1 MFKKYLIMNG
11 DVFMSDNVIQDKTY
25 KFAIKIVSL
34 YKYLCENKKEYI
46 LSKQLLRSG
55 TSIGANVKESIN
67 AQSRKDF
74 ISKFSIA
81 LKEVS
86 ETEYW
91 IELLM
96 ATDYLDEDKAS
107 SMLNELNE
115 IDKIITSIIITNK
128 ASMNI
133 N

>member
-1 MFKKYLIMNG
+1 
-11 DVFMSDNVIQDKTY
+11 MSNNVIQNKTY
-25 KFAIKIVSL
+25 KFAIKIVGL
-34 YKYLCENKKEYI
+34 YKYLCKNKKEYI
-46 LSKQLLRSG
+46 LSKQLLRAG

-91 IELLM
+91 IDLLM
-96 ATDYLDEDKAS
+96 ATDYLDKERVQPVLK
-107 SMLNELNE
+107 ELAE
-115 IDKIITSIIITNK
+115 INKIITSIIITNK
-128 ASMNI
+128 TNI
-133 N
+133 NID